1 MYVQFV
7 RTNQIRPLKV
17 VPGSWWVLLATC
29 PVLPKRMRMY
39 DAVCTDKL
47 FVHSHGAKA
56 PRLPLQS
63 ASTTAHARRAAA
75 VVAADCPGIRLL
87 PAKISLKNGSVHV
100 QSLPVTSTSF
110 TAAARS
116 DLKERLCAD
125 AVKIPYILYGCGCTL
140 RFVRTN
146 CLYIRTAPKRR
157 NLFRS
162 CLYGFVRTFCTD
174 V

>member
-56 PRLPLQS
+56 PKSIPL
-63 ASTTAHARRAAA
+63 
-75 VVAADCPGIRLL
+75 L
-87 PAKISLKNGSVHV
+87 SVRV
-100 QSLPVTSTSF
+100 CT
-110 TAAARS
+110 
-116 DLKERLCAD
+116 
-125 AVKIPYILYGCGCTL
+125 YILYGRLVRTL
-140 RFVRTN
+140 RRRYV
-146 CLYIRTAPKRR
+146 APKCAGETVLRFPPSPSPPGNHAEKFQEFKYI
-157 NLFRS
+157 NLSLTTTSAVARAFAFRLS
-162 CLYGFVRTFCTD
+162 WAVGREGWALCVHLDFGVHFIDCSSII
-174 V
+174 